1 MHERNKLYTHV
12 TSLSTYLAFFSIFKL
27 SATPF
32 GQMMNVHISHFL
44 EKEADKVALADS
56 TGLDQKQINNWFI
69 NQRKRHWKPS
79 ENMQFDAMENLYGT
93 LFTNKEGG
101 IS

>member
-1 MHERNKLYTHV
+1 MILIIICNSFWANDECSYFA
-12 TSLSTYLAFFSIFKL
+12 YI
-27 SATPF
+27 
-32 GQMMNVHISHFL
+32 

-93 LFTNKEGG
+93 LFTNKGG